1 MQTQIHNMCGTTV
14 RIIRK
19 ETRAQQA
26 NVLAAKPGSL
36 NLIPGTH
43 LQKERINSVNLSSD
57 FHGCGVA
64 CAHTKK

>member
-1 MQTQIHNMCGTTV
+1 MQTQMYIMCGATL

-19 ETRAQQA
+19 ETRAQQI
-26 NVLAAKPGSL
+26 NVLAAEPGNL

-57 FHGCGVA
+57 LHRCGVA